1 MSPLRLTPQRLALA
15 ILAALAIL
23 ITAQTT
29 AYAAPT
35 PTPKAGPTAARTA
48 EPRTDPRYYY
58 YVQYQEV
65 VARNPWLGAYVDG
78 TVRSMSGRMAC
89 GYDENYQTAPCWARH
104 ENGVADTD
112 HAIRFPLGER
122 YLTWIRQGSYPVG
135 SAVTDSFCDLAQG
148 GCGVHTTGGSVYWS
162 PDSGTHWVR
171 GAIKDRWSATGWE
184 NGFLGYPV
192 SDEFCGLR
200 NNGCGN
206 HFQGGSIYWTA
217 DTGAWEVHGLF
228 HQTWSDNGWENGWLG
243 YPTGPEV
250 RSGDV
255 VTQQFQGG
263 WLSYNFR
270 TGQLQQNRR

>member
-1 MSPLRLTPQRLALA
+1 MSPPRLTPQRLALA

-35 PTPKAGPTAARTA
+35 PTPKASPAAARTA

-104 ENGVADTD
+104 ENGVATTD

-135 SAVTDSFCDLAQG
+135 SAVTDSFCGLAQG
-148 GCGVHTTGGSVYWS
+148 GCGVHTTRRVGLLVPGLRHPLGPRRHQGPVVGHRLGERLPRLSRQRRVLRPAEQRLRESLPGRLDLLGRRHRRLGGTRAVP
-162 PDSGTHWVR
+162 PDLVRKRLGERLARLPHRPR
-171 GAIKDRWSATGWE
+171 GA
-184 NGFLGYPV
+184 LG
-192 SDEFCGLR
+192 
-200 NNGCGN
+200 
-206 HFQGGSIYWTA
+206 
-217 DTGAWEVHGLF
+217 
-228 HQTWSDNGWENGWLG
+228 
-243 YPTGPEV
+243 
-250 RSGDV
+250 
-255 VTQQFQGG
+255 
-263 WLSYNFR
+263 
-270 TGQLQQNRR
+270 